1 MASLQ
6 KFKVVLLGEGRTGKT
21 SILLRFAK
29 GEYSEHRP
37 ETTEASFLEKRV
49 VVGEAQVE
57 LCIWDTAGQEVYHAL
72 APIYYRGAHGAI
84 IVYDITDSASFD
96 RVKGWVKELRL
107 AMGPTDISIVI
118 AGNKTDLDKDRKVSE
133 AEAVRYERTPRM
145 SAQLPQT
152 VTLVSMLPV
161 YSYAQ
166 SVGAIHVPT
175 SAKAGQGLEELFHTL
190 TQRKCPV
197 LL

>member
-1 MASLQ
+1 VRDRERATLGRLLVVFVLYSSAVVLTMASLQ

-29 GEYSEHRP
+29 GEFSEHRP

-49 VVGEAQVE
+49 TFGEAQVQ

-118 AGNKTDLDKDRKVSE
+118 AGNKTDLEKEKVSE
-133 AEAVRYERTPRM
+133 AEAVR
-145 SAQLPQT
+145 
-152 VTLVSMLPV
+152 
-161 YSYAQ
+161 
-166 SVGAIHVPT
+166 
-175 SAKAGQGLEELFHTL
+175 
-190 TQRKCPV
+190 
-197 LL
+197 